1 MIHRPV
7 VAAAGTPVVA
17 LPLEPIG
24 QGLAVTA
31 GSAGA
36 PPAVWESRTPIHP
49 QGIGMPSE
57 RQGGEECPGAEAL
70 DLLEPP
76 LAAPALF
83 PLASQW
89 PPRLGPGPGAVPVS
103 LPGRE
108 LRVEVLQGEALR

>member
-1 MIHRPV
+1 M
-7 VAAAGTPVVA
+7 VA

-24 QGLAVTA
+24 QGLAVPA

-57 RQGGEECPGAEAL
+57 RPGGEECPGAEAL
-70 DLLEPP
+70 DLLERP

-83 PLASQW
+83 PVAPQG
-89 PPRLGPGPGAVPVS
+89 PPRLGLGAVPVS
-103 LPGRE
+103 ARE

>member
-1 MIHRPV
+1 M
-7 VAAAGTPVVA
+7 VA

-24 QGLAVTA
+24 QGLAVQA
-31 GSAGA
+31 GLAGA

-57 RQGGEECPGAEAL
+57 RPEGEECPGAEAL

-89 PPRLGPGPGAVPVS
+89 LPRLGPGAVPVS

>member
-1 MIHRPV
+1 MD
-7 VAAAGTPVVA
+7 AAAGTPVVA

-24 QGLAVTA
+24 QGLAVQA
-31 GSAGA
+31 GLAGA

-57 RQGGEECPGAEAL
+57 RPEGEECPGAEAL

-89 PPRLGPGPGAVPVS
+89 LPRLGPGAVPVS